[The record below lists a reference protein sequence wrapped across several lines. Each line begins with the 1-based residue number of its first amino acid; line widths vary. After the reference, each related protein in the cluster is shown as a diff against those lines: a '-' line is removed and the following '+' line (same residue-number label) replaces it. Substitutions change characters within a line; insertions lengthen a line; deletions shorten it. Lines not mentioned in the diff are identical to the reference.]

1 MSWLIFV
8 AAAVLFDSA
17 RIYADNYS
25 SDVYFKGRGAV
36 SQKLFFTYAL
46 GLVGVVLLAITDF
59 NFAGFTVQGT
69 LLFLLSGFLS
79 SIAGIPYY
87 RALELDNSTNL
98 GIFIQLAPILY
109 LVLGWL
115 FLGDTIS
122 PLRYNSD

>member
-46 GLVGVVLLAITDF
+46 GLVGVGPSVRARR
-59 NFAGFTVQGT
+59 GGQCGKQG
-69 LLFLLSGFLS
+69 
-79 SIAGIPYY
+79 
-87 RALELDNSTNL
+87 
-98 GIFIQLAPILY
+98 
-109 LVLGWL
+109 
-115 FLGDTIS
+115 
-122 PLRYNSD
+122 